1 MPWFSGRAIIKT
13 CHDKCQI
20 RSRSPLEDWSSGA
33 CEGWSVRWRF
43 DLSKG
48 VWKLVDGKSGEKMVE
63 NTNNKKKKQPANCV
77 KWRVCLCLLALRS
90 EIQDKQ
96 DRTVEIKIDCDEYE
110 IMMAAE
116 SLLWAGTWVGML
128 GLSNLK
134 PFLTANASNNWEMRK
149 QNVETLSSALPRT
162 HTSASSCHK
171 WKAWKVILG
180 PMSRRKS
187 LCLVKTEQNRRLMEN
202 KKHCRIEN
210 TTMSLESLLKHRNTY
225 NVSMYCISFGTAVS
239 LHIYGLTSFLKTLW
253 FN

>member
-1 MPWFSGRAIIKT
+1 MVENKY
-13 CHDKCQI
+13 
-20 RSRSPLEDWSSGA
+20 
-33 CEGWSVRWRF
+33 
-43 DLSKG
+43 KG
-48 VWKLVDGKSGEKMVE
+48 VWKLVGGKSGEKMVE
-63 NTNNKKKKQPANCV
+63 KRLKIPTKKKETACQ
-77 KWRVCLCLLALRS
+77 LCEMKGLFVLALGS

-110 IMMAAE
+110 IMML
-116 SLLWAGTWVGML
+116 SAGTWVGML

-187 LCLVKTEQNRRLMEN
+187 LCLVKTEQNRRLME
-202 KKHCRIEN
+202 I
-210 TTMSLESLLKHRNTY
+210 RNT
-225 NVSMYCISFGTAVS
+225 V
-239 LHIYGLTSFLKTLW
+239 GLKIPPWAWNHF
-253 FN
+253 